1 MKRCFILLSMGVFAS
16 ALYGDDQKG
25 VTMSKKV
32 ALLIAYADF
41 QAIEYGKT
49 KDVLEKNGIT
59 VVTVS
64 DQAGSAQATDGSTAL
79 VDKTVDQVKAA
90 DYDGIFVIGGAGTLD
105 HLDTSA
111 VHALIK
117 QAVELDK
124 VFGAICIA
132 PRILAHAGVLKGRTF
147 TGWDGDKQLAT
158 LCTDH
163 FCTFEEKAV
172 VRDGRLITANGPRA
186 AHDFGLAIVQALT
199 K

>member
-1 MKRCFILLSMGVFAS
+1 MKQLVLLLSMGACVGAVC
-16 ALYGDDQKG
+16 GDDQKG
-25 VTMSKKV
+25 MSMPKKV
-32 ALLIAYADF
+32 ALLIAYKDF
-41 QAIEYGKT
+41 QAIEYGDT
-49 KDVLEKNGIT
+49 KRVLQKGGIS

-64 DQAGSAQATDGSTAL
+64 DQAGSAQATDGSTAV
-79 VDKTVDQVKAA
+79 VDTTVDQINAA
-90 DYDGIFVIGGAGTLD
+90 DYDGIFIIGGVGTLD
-105 HLDTSA
+105 HLDTSV

-117 QAVELDK
+117 KVSELNK

-163 FCTFEEKAV
+163 FCTFEKKSV
-172 VRDGRLITANGPRA
+172 VRDGNLITANGPSA
-186 AHDFGLAIVQALT
+186 AHDFGEAIVHALA